1 MTSRPLSTANEK
13 RATAK
18 PKPVPAKRPALAAP
32 NGKPAPAR
40 RNPATERRSEIVRAA
55 SVLALAEGLES
66 LTLRRVADVL
76 GVVPGLVNHYF
87 RSVEDLVAE
96 AFAAA
101 AHGELST
108 LFDEVDEAETPLDR
122 MRALI
127 ALLMSDERDD
137 ISLLWI
143 DAWNASRRSPALHAE
158 VSRLMLVWQERVADL
173 ISAGVADGVFRAADP
188 AAAAIRIMAVSDA
201 FSLQAA
207 VRSPVDYIVVRQ
219 MVIDGAER
227 ELDLRPGELDA
238 SPS

>member
-1 MTSRPLSTANEK
+1 VSA
-13 RATAK
+13 AK
-18 PKPVPAKRPALAAP
+18 HQPVVSAKRDAAS
-32 NGKPAPAR
+32 PAR
-40 RNPATERRSEIVRAA
+40 RKPPLERRTEIVQVA

-66 LTLRRVADVL
+66 LTLRRVADAL

-101 AHGELST
+101 AHDEFST
-108 LFDEVDEAETPLDR
+108 LFDEVDAAGTPLRR

-127 ALLMSDERDD
+127 ALLVSDERDD

-158 VSRLMLVWQERVADL
+158 VSRLMLVWQERIAEL
-173 ISAGVADGVFRAADP
+173 ISAGVTDGVFCAADP
-188 AAAAIRIMAVSDA
+188 PAAATRIMAISDA

-207 VRSPVDYIVVRQ
+207 VRMPADYVVVRQ
-219 MVIDGAER
+219 MVIDNAER
-227 ELDLRPGELDA
+227 ELDLHPGELA
-238 SPS
+238 PSPS

>member
-1 MTSRPLSTANEK
+1 MAS
-13 RATAK
+13 
-18 PKPVPAKRPALAAP
+18 
-32 NGKPAPAR
+32 PAR
-40 RNPATERRSEIVRAA
+40 RKPPLERRTEIVQAA

-87 RSVEDLVAE
+87 PSVDDLVAE

-101 AHGELST
+101 AHGEFST
-108 LFDEVDEAETPLDR
+108 LFDEVDAAGSPLDR

-127 ALLMSDERDD
+127 ALLVSEERDD

-158 VSRLMLVWQERVADL
+158 VSRLMVVWQQRLADL

-188 AAAAIRIMAVSDA
+188 PAAATRIMAVSDA

-207 VRSPVDYIVVRQ
+207 VRSPVDYAVIRQ
-219 MVIDGAER
+219 MIIDGAER
-227 ELDLRPGELDA
+227 ELGLSPGELA
-238 SPS
+238 LS

>member
-1 MTSRPLSTANEK
+1 MQ
-13 RATAK
+13 
-18 PKPVPAKRPALAAP
+18 
-32 NGKPAPAR
+32 
-40 RNPATERRSEIVRAA
+40 AA

-66 LTLRRVADVL
+66 LTLRRVADAL

-101 AHGELST
+101 AHDEFST
-108 LFDEVDEAETPLDR
+108 LFDEVDAAGTPLQR

-127 ALLMSDERDD
+127 ALLVSDERDD

-143 DAWNASRRSPALHAE
+143 DAWNASRRSRALHAE
-158 VSRLMLVWQERVADL
+158 VSRLMLVWQERIADL

-188 AAAAIRIMAVSDA
+188 PAAATRIMAISDA

-207 VRSPVDYIVVRQ
+207 VRMPADYVVVRQ
-219 MVIDGAER
+219 MVIDNAER
-227 ELDLRPGELDA
+227 ELDLHPGQLDL
-238 SPS
+238 S

>member
-1 MTSRPLSTANEK
+1 MAS
-13 RATAK
+13 
-18 PKPVPAKRPALAAP
+18 
-32 NGKPAPAR
+32 PAR
-40 RNPATERRSEIVRAA
+40 RKPPLERRTEIVQAA

-87 RSVEDLVAE
+87 PSVDDLVAE

-101 AHGELST
+101 AHGEFST
-108 LFDEVDEAETPLDR
+108 LFDEVDAAGNPLDR

-127 ALLMSDERDD
+127 ALLVSEERDD

-158 VSRLMLVWQERVADL
+158 VSRLMVVWQQRLADL

-188 AAAAIRIMAVSDA
+188 PAAATRIMAVSDA

-207 VRSPVDYIVVRQ
+207 VRSPVDYAVIRQ
-219 MVIDGAER
+219 MIIDGAER
-227 ELDLRPGELDA
+227 ELGLSPGELA
-238 SPS
+238 LS